1 MGPESMDTVGTT
13 SPASP
18 PPTCITW
25 SDGVVVLRDERIF
38 GPGGECLRDR
48 FLARALGVEGVRS
61 VSLDRAQATAAIRH
75 DAGPRGLPRLLERL
89 SAAIRDGA
97 PSDSSPALPRAIR
110 ETTCTIHRH
119 GSLLTTCEVLSDQP
133 GRLRL
138 RHARLRRDP
147 AFARGVEQRLGALP
161 GVIRATLAPWTSSL
175 SIHYNPRANGTPGLL
190 RLVEDVL
197 DDSSGWGSTLPEPT
211 RTRFGMANAT
221 LGIAAAGQFAL
232 PVLTLVSA
240 VLLVGTNF
248 RTFRY
253 AWLQVRRRNF
263 GLPVLYTTIVVTT
276 LASGQFFASAVMY
289 WFFTFWHGRLRLELA
304 GERRRLLDECLPRP
318 SSACMITP
326 QGDEVLVPVDR
337 LRPGDR
343 VAVGADETV
352 PADGRV
358 IGGEGIV
365 DERSVCGLRGAS
377 RKRAGDAVLAGSTV
391 LAGSLR
397 VELTRLGDRTQA
409 SSIVRALVAATSPA
423 AGPMSPTLRTETF
436 ANQAVGPTLATAG
449 FGLLVGDLTAV
460 GAILRPD
467 YATGP
472 GMAFPLETLRDA
484 ALCARRGIV
493 VRQPDVF
500 ERLAKVDLIVLDD
513 DPALSRVELEVTGVQ
528 AEIPEPEL
536 LRYAASA
543 FRHLADDRASALI
556 ACCRGRR
563 IHLLDLPPV
572 DFSRGV
578 TVVHDRH
585 RIRVCEYISSSDGT
599 GPLVVEIDGT
609 TAGLIEFGRSTR
621 PEAAAALRR
630 IRDLTPVPIALVSN
644 RSEADVAVLA
654 SLLGVELYKGGFSP
668 EDTGRFLRACR
679 ERGLRTAFVGHCRR
693 RAAAAA
699 EADVAV
705 SLVAEADEH
714 ASPSP
719 ASALLLQPRVDRF
732 ADLWEI
738 ARSHE
743 GRVHDARKL
752 VLVPNVLCVAGA
764 FLFGFTGLTAVM
776 ISNLGTF
783 NLFNRAVGS
792 LRELEPTGRGRSRH
806 LSRSR

>member
-1 MGPESMDTVGTT
+1 MNAAGTT
-13 SPASP
+13 SPTPP
-18 PPTCITW
+18 PPTGITW
-25 SDGVVVLRDERIF
+25 SDGVVVLRDERVF
-38 GPGGECLRDR
+38 GPGGEGLRDR
-48 FLARALGVEGVRS
+48 FLARVLGVEGVRC
-61 VSLDRAQATAAIRH
+61 VSLDRARATAAIRH

-89 SAAIRDGA
+89 SAAIRDGG
-97 PSDSSPALPRAIR
+97 PSDLRPAPPRAIR
-110 ETTCTIHRH
+110 EATCTIHRH

-138 RHARLRRDP
+138 RHAGLRRDS
-147 AFARGVEQRLGALP
+147 AFARGVEHRLGALP
-161 GVIRATLAPWTSSL
+161 GVIRATVGPWTSSL
-175 SIHYNPRANGTPGLL
+175 LIHYNPAAIRTPALL
-190 RLVEDVL
+190 RLIEDVL
-197 DDSSGWGSTLPEPT
+197 DDPSGWGSALPEPT

-221 LGIAAAGQFAL
+221 VAIAAAGQFAV

-240 VLLVGTNF
+240 VLLVGTNL

-263 GLPVLYTTIVVTT
+263 GLPVLYTAIVVTT
-276 LASGQFFASAVMY
+276 LASGQYFASAVMY
-289 WFFTFWHGRLRLELA
+289 WFFTFWHDRLRLELG
-304 GERRRLLDECLPRP
+304 GERRRLLDECLPRA
-318 SSACMITP
+318 SFASLITP
-326 QGDEVLVPVDR
+326 EGGEVLVPVDR

-343 VAVGADETV
+343 VVVGVDETV

-358 IGGEGIV
+358 IGGEAIL
-365 DERSVCGLRGAS
+365 DERSVRGLQGAS

-397 VELTRLGDRTQA
+397 VEVTRLGDHTQA

-449 FGLLVGDLTAV
+449 FGLLVGDLTTV

-493 VRQPDVF
+493 VRRPDVF

-528 AEIPEPEL
+528 ASLPESDL

-543 FRHLADDRASALI
+543 FRHLADDRATALN
-556 ACCRGRR
+556 AFCFGRR
-563 IHLLDLPPV
+563 IHLLDLSPV
-572 DFSRGV
+572 DFGQGV
-578 TVVHDRH
+578 TVMHDRR
-585 RIRVCEYISSSDGT
+585 RIRVREYAPSADGV

-609 TAGLIEFGRSTR
+609 TAGLIEFGRSAR

-630 IRDLTPVPIALVSN
+630 IRDLAPVPVALVSN
-644 RSEADVAVLA
+644 RSEADVSGLA

-679 ERGLRTAFVGHCRR
+679 ERGLRTAFVGHCRL

-719 ASALLLQPRVDRF
+719 ASALLLQPRLDLL

-743 GRVHDARKL
+743 GRVHDAQKL

-792 LRELEPTGRGRSRH
+792 LRELEPAGRRRSRH
-806 LSRSR
+806 SGLSR